1 MTAPGSLQ
9 QIEAGWLKVHLWWY
23 YQGASAASPLDDLDP
38 RSSHL
43 VHALETL
50 LEPSAMSEVLRIA
63 WYRFRSTLRRR
74 WRGYVSVVLL
84 IGLLGGVAMASIAG
98 GRRTQSSYP
107 TFFTSTNPS
116 NLTISAFATNGD
128 STGTAKLTSEF
139 AHLADVQRVRTL
151 LAPTIEPL
159 ATNGAPRLTASNN
172 LLSAG
177 SLDGLLLNQDRVT
190 VVEGRRPDR
199 NRADEV
205 MMTANAAQQLGVHLG
220 QVVPLGFYTHAQT
233 E

>member
-1 MTAPGSLQ
+1 
-9 QIEAGWLKVHLWWY
+9 
-23 YQGASAASPLDDLDP
+23 
-38 RSSHL
+38 
-43 VHALETL
+43 
-50 LEPSAMSEVLRIA
+50 MSEALRIA

-84 IGLLGGVAMASIAG
+84 IGLLGGIAMASIAG

-116 NLTISAFATNGD
+116 NLTISAFATNSGAD
-128 STGTAKLTSEF
+128 TTGTGKLASEI
-139 AHLADVQRVRTL
+139 AHLADVRKVRTL

-159 ATNGAPRLTASNN
+159 APNGAPRLTASNN

-199 NRADEV
+199 KRANEV

-220 QVVPLGFYTHAQT
+220 QVVPPGLLHPRPN